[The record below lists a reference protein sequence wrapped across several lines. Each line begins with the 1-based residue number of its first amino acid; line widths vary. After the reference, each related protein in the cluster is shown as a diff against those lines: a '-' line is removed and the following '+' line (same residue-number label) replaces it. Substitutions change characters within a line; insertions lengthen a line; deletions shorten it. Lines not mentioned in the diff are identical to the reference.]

1 MHSKPNI
8 KTLIFAKESLFM
20 RQLNEQTGEQQEKI
34 LHLPFQRQQTR
45 DIYGIKK
52 QGGLRGGGRMIQ

>member
-1 MHSKPNI
+1 
-8 KTLIFAKESLFM
+8 M
-20 RQLNEQTGEQQEKI
+20 RQLNEETGEQEKI
-34 LHLPFQRQQTR
+34 LYLPFQRQQTW